1 MAERRKVRPDCIYAS
16 NPFHECTEYCI
27 KKTAESKAGKDKKS
41 KGSFRLDISK
51 SFGRKKGSRPKPPK
65 EVDGGRYS
73 STVPNEVQ
81 SLNSRTVPIE
91 AQSLNSRISSKK
103 NVESING
110 GHISP
115 AKRFYSEEIHPEESS
130 LTVEQ
135 YDTPRIPSTDSFI
148 MPEYS
153 EDAPKQG
160 SIRMLEQMT
169 NNKNGG
175 GNHETFFENRT
186 LNVNN
191 GKERFRRQSSES
203 SFSLSGFEQTL
214 VDSDEGEIES
224 VNSEQCVPVGKYHVK
239 SSFSSILTSIFEKY
253 GDIAATCK
261 LESVSMR
268 SYYLECVCYV
278 IQELQSTEFHQL
290 TKSKVKELLAI
301 FKDVESS
308 EIDVTWLK
316 SRLNEIAQAVE
327 LRSQHRAI
335 EAAKTDCEQNLE
347 SIKKEL
353 DAQMADLA
361 LKEKELSDAK
371 TKVAETEA
379 RLSELELKSSQLKE
393 MISSI
398 DSKVENFRCK
408 PFSDDLL

>member
-1 MAERRKVRPDCIYAS
+1 MAERRKVRPDCIYVS
-16 NPFHECTEYCI
+16 NPFHECTDYCI

-73 STVPNEVQ
+73 TAVSTEAR
-81 SLNSRTVPIE
+81 SLNSHTSP
-91 AQSLNSRISSKK
+91 KK
-103 NVESING
+103 NVESRNV

-115 AKRFYSEEIHPEESS
+115 TKRFYSEEIHPEDPS
-130 LTVEQ
+130 LSVEQ
-135 YDTPRIPSTDSFI
+135 LDTPRIPSYDSLI
-148 MPEYS
+148 MPDYS
-153 EDAPKQG
+153 EDAPKK
-160 SIRMLEQMT
+160 SPVRIPPPMT
-169 NNKNGG
+169 NNKNGSE
-175 GNHETFFENRT
+175 NHETFFDGRT
-186 LNVNN
+186 PNGNNGNN
-191 GKERFRRQSSES
+191 GKERSRKQSSES
-203 SFSLSGFEQTL
+203 SFSLSGFEQTQ

-224 VNSEQCVPVGKYHVK
+224 VNSELCVPVGKYHVK

-316 SRLNEIAQAVE
+316 TRLNEIAQAVE

-353 DAQMADLA
+353 ESQMADLT

-371 TKVAETEA
+371 TKVAGTRA

-393 MISSI
+393 MITSI

-408 PFSDDLL
+408 SFSDDLL

>member
-1 MAERRKVRPDCIYAS
+1 MAERRKVRPDCIYVS
-16 NPFHECTEYCI
+16 NPFHECSDYCI

-65 EVDGGRYS
+65 EHDGGQYS
-73 STVPNEVQ
+73 STVF
-81 SLNSRTVPIE
+81 TE
-91 AQSLNSRISSKK
+91 ARSFNSRISPKK
-103 NVESING
+103 NVESRIG

-115 AKRFYSEEIHPEESS
+115 TKRFYSEEIHPEDPS
-130 LTVEQ
+130 LSVEQ
-135 YDTPRIPSTDSFI
+135 LDTPRIPSYDSLI
-148 MPEYS
+148 MPDYS
-153 EDAPKQG
+153 EDAPKK
-160 SIRMLEQMT
+160 SPIRIPPPMT
-169 NNKNGG
+169 NNENGG
-175 GNHETFFENRT
+175 ENHETFFEDCTPNG
-186 LNVNN
+186 NN
-191 GKERFRRQSSES
+191 GKERSRKQSSES
-203 SFSLSGFEQTL
+203 SFSMSGFEQTQ

-224 VNSEQCVPVGKYHVK
+224 VNSEVCVPVGKYHVK

-327 LRSQHRAI
+327 LRTQHRAI

-353 DAQMADLA
+353 ESQMADLK
-361 LKEKELSDAK
+361 LKEKELSEAK
-371 TKVAETEA
+371 TKVAETRA

-393 MISSI
+393 MITSI

-408 PFSDDLL
+408 SFSDDLL

>member
-1 MAERRKVRPDCIYAS
+1 
-16 NPFHECTEYCI
+16 
-27 KKTAESKAGKDKKS
+27 
-41 KGSFRLDISK
+41 
-51 SFGRKKGSRPKPPK
+51 
-65 EVDGGRYS
+65 
-73 STVPNEVQ
+73 
-81 SLNSRTVPIE
+81 
-91 AQSLNSRISSKK
+91 
-103 NVESING
+103 
-110 GHISP
+110 
-115 AKRFYSEEIHPEESS
+115 
-130 LTVEQ
+130 
-135 YDTPRIPSTDSFI
+135 
-148 MPEYS
+148 
-153 EDAPKQG
+153 
-160 SIRMLEQMT
+160 MLEQMT